1 MTKIYTQDD
10 LDRIVQA
17 AVDYASQKAAQE
29 ARAVALE
36 EAAQTLRAWADS
48 LTKHGYKETPP
59 TVMIC
64 ADTILA
70 LIGKPAAEALAERDA
85 QTMQIILDDIGYT
98 FDQLGEEARKKL
110 AAIRARGETKKAPGD
125 YAEGQLSA
133 AQRHRAVKSARRRCH
148 MPRCSTSRMM

>member
-1 MTKIYTQDD
+1 MAKTYTQDD
-10 LDRIVQA
+10 VDRIVQA
-17 AVDYASQKAAQE
+17 AVNYASQKAAQE

-36 EAAQTLRAWADS
+36 EAATICENFAETELSAAGAAYAAGYCDGADRCE
-48 LTKHGYKETPP
+48 H
-59 TVMIC
+59 
-64 ADTILA
+64 AILA

-125 YAEGQLSA
+125 
-133 AQRHRAVKSARRRCH
+133 
-148 MPRCSTSRMM
+148 